1 MEKLQ
6 ILSQEKQNSQNA
18 TTSEL
23 TMTKLIELNEKY
35 RDKTAEMVEALKTKC
50 RNLEVTLI
58 SKDDKLEGQKTELRQ
73 ILKSEIRKDSGD
85 S

>member
-18 TTSEL
+18 TSEL

-50 RNLEVTLI
+50 KDLEITLV

-73 ILKSEIRKDSGD
+73 ILKSEIRKDFDD

>member
-6 ILSQEKQNSQNA
+6 ILSQKKQNSQNA
-18 TTSEL
+18 TTFEL
-23 TMTKLIELNEKY
+23 TMTKLIELNEKH
-35 RDKTAEMVEALKTKC
+35 RDKTAEMVEALKTKYKD
-50 RNLEVTLI
+50 LKVTLI

>member
-18 TTSEL
+18 TASEM
-23 TMTKLIELNEKY
+23 TMTKLIELSEKY
-35 RDKTAEMVEALKTKC
+35 RDKTAEMEALKTKC
-50 RNLEVTLI
+50 KDLEVTLVI
-58 SKDDKLEGQKTELRQ
+58 KDDKLEGQKTKLQQ
-73 ILKSEIRKDSGD
+73 ILKSEIRKDSGN

>member
-1 MEKLQ
+1 
-6 ILSQEKQNSQNA
+6 
-18 TTSEL
+18 
-23 TMTKLIELNEKY
+23 MTKLIELNEKH
-35 RDKTAEMVEALKTKC
+35 RDKTAEMVEALKTKYKD
-50 RNLEVTLI
+50 LKVTLI

>member
-6 ILSQEKQNSQNA
+6 ILSQKKQNSQNA
-18 TTSEL
+18 TASEL

-35 RDKTAEMVEALKTKC
+35 RDKTVEMVEVLKTKYKD
-50 RNLEVTLI
+50 LKVTLI